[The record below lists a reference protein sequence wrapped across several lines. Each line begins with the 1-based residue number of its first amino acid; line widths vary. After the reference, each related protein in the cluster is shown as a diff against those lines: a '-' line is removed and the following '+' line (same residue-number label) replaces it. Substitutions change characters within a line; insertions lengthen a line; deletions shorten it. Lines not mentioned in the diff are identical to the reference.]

1 MTPSEKLPE
10 VVAPTLWT
18 ALEARHWSD
27 TGDRVV
33 DDERALRSGSGDRRP
48 DRGRSASTPTDI
60 PARGWKEV
68 LQRVV
73 SDLKEDHVSLL
84 AAGIAFKALLALFP
98 ALIAAVSLWGL
109 LADPETITEQI
120 GGLTDALP
128 EEVAGIIEQQ
138 LTQVAGTGAG
148 ALSGTLVVSILLALW
163 SASAGMAGLM
173 EGCNVAYDEVDRR
186 SFVRKRGL
194 ALTFTVGGLV
204 FLLLA
209 LGLIAVLPAVLGT
222 LGLGSAAELAVRIG
236 QWPLLALVAMGAMT
250 LVYRYAPDR
259 AEPQL
264 RWVTGG
270 VILATALWLVASA
283 GFTIYVEVAG
293 NLAETYGA
301 LAGVIV
307 LMLWL
312 YLTAFSILLGA
323 ELNAES
329 ERQTV
334 IDTTVG
340 DPQPMG
346 RRDAHVADTHPDA
359 PSGRG

>member
-1 MTPSEKLPE
+1 
-10 VVAPTLWT
+10 VA
-18 ALEARHWSD
+18 
-27 TGDRVV
+27 
-33 DDERALRSGSGDRRP
+33 DERASRIEPRDQRR
-48 DRGRSASTPTDI
+48 DRGRSANTPTDI

-73 SDLKEDHVSLL
+73 SALKEDHVSLL
-84 AAGIAFKALLALFP
+84 AAGVAFKALLAVFP

-120 GGLTDALP
+120 SGFADALP
-128 EEVAGIIEQQ
+128 EEVAGIIEEQ
-138 LTQVAGTGAG
+138 LTQIAGTGRG
-148 ALSGTLVVSILLALW
+148 ALSWTLAVSILLALW

-173 EGCNVAYDEVDRR
+173 EGCNAAYDEVDRR

-194 ALTFTVGGLV
+194 ALAFTVGGLV

-209 LGLIAVLPAVLGT
+209 LGLIAVVPAVLGT
-222 LGLGSAAELAVRIG
+222 LGLGSGAELAVRIG
-236 QWPLLALVAMGAMT
+236 QWPLLALFAMGAMT

-259 AEPQL
+259 AKPQL

-270 VILATALWLVASA
+270 VILATALWIVGSA
-283 GFTIYVEVAG
+283 GFAAYVQVAG
-293 NLAETYGA
+293 NFAETYGA

-307 LMLWL
+307 AMLWL

-323 ELNAES
+323 EFNAES
-329 ERQTV
+329 ERQTAV
-334 IDTTVG
+334 DTTVG

-346 RRDAHVADTHPDA
+346 RRDAHVADTLPGA
-359 PSGRG
+359 PSGRRRSQDR

>member
-1 MTPSEKLPE
+1 M
-10 VVAPTLWT
+10 
-18 ALEARHWSD
+18 
-27 TGDRVV
+27 
-33 DDERALRSGSGDRRP
+33 
-48 DRGRSASTPTDI
+48 
-60 PARGWKEV
+60 
-68 LQRVV
+68 QRVV
-73 SDLKEDHVSLL
+73 SALKEDHVSLL
-84 AAGIAFKALLALFP
+84 AAGVAFRALLALFP

-120 GGLTDALP
+120 DGLAEALP

-138 LTQVAGTGAG
+138 LTQIAGTGSG
-148 ALSGTLVVSILLALW
+148 ALSWALAVSILVALW

-173 EGCNVAYDEVDRR
+173 EGCNAAYDEVDRR

-194 ALTFTVGGLV
+194 ALAFTVGGLV

-222 LGLGSAAELAVRIG
+222 LGLGPAGERAVRIG

-259 AEPQL
+259 AQPQL

-270 VILATALWLVASA
+270 VLLATILWLVASA
-283 GFTIYVEVAG
+283 GFTVYIVVAG
-293 NLAETYGA
+293 NFAETYGA

-323 ELNAES
+323 EFNAES

-334 IDTTVG
+334 VDTTVG
-340 DPQPMG
+340 DRQPMG
-346 RRDAHVADTHPDA
+346 QRDAHVADTHPDA
-359 PSGRG
+359 PAGDG

>member
-1 MTPSEKLPE
+1 MAEE
-10 VVAPTLWT
+10 
-18 ALEARHWSD
+18 
-27 TGDRVV
+27 G
-33 DDERALRSGSGDRRP
+33 ALRSGSRDRRS
-48 DRGRSASTPTDI
+48 DRGRSASTPTEI

-68 LQRVV
+68 LQRVI
-73 SDLKEDHVSLL
+73 SELKEDHVSLL
-84 AAGIAFKALLALFP
+84 AAGVAFKALLALFP

-109 LADPETITEQI
+109 LADPETITETI
-120 GGLTDALP
+120 SGLADDLP

-148 ALSGTLVVSILLALW
+148 SLSWMLGLSILLAVW

-173 EGCNVAYDEVDRR
+173 EGCNAAYDEVDRR
-186 SFVRKRGL
+186 SLIRKRGL
-194 ALTFTVGGLV
+194 ALAFTVAGLV

-209 LGLIAVLPAVLGT
+209 LGLIAVVPAVLGT
-222 LGLGSAAELAVRIG
+222 LGLGSGSELAVRIG
-236 QWPLLALVAMGAMT
+236 RWPLLALLAMVAMA

-270 VILATALWLVASA
+270 ILLATALWLVASA
-283 GFTIYVEVAG
+283 TLAFYLQVAG

-307 LMLWL
+307 VMLWL

-329 ERQTV
+329 ERQTAV
-334 IDTTVG
+334 DTTVG
-340 DPQPMG
+340 DPQPIG
-346 RRDAHVADTHPDA
+346 RRGADAADTLPDA
-359 PSGRG
+359 PSDRRHRQAG

>member
-1 MTPSEKLPE
+1 M
-10 VVAPTLWT
+10 
-18 ALEARHWSD
+18 
-27 TGDRVV
+27 
-33 DDERALRSGSGDRRP
+33 DDEHASRGGPSDRQP
-48 DRGRSASTPTDI
+48 GRGKSASTPTDI

-73 SDLKEDHVSLL
+73 AALKEDHVSLL
-84 AAGIAFKALLALFP
+84 AAGVAFKALLALFP

-109 LADPETITEQI
+109 VADPATITEQI
-120 GGLTDALP
+120 DAITEAVP
-128 EEVAGIIEQQ
+128 EQVAGIIEQQ
-138 LTQVAGTGAG
+138 LTQIAGTGSG
-148 ALSGTLVVSILLALW
+148 ALSGTLLVSTLVALW
-163 SASAGMAGLM
+163 SASAGMAGLI
-173 EGCNVAYDEVDRR
+173 EGCNAAYDEVDRR

-194 ALTFTVGGLV
+194 ALVFTVGGLV

-209 LGLIAVLPAVLGT
+209 LGLIAVLPAVLDT
-222 LGLGSAAELAVRIG
+222 LGLGSGAELAVRIG
-236 QWPLLALVAMGAMT
+236 QWPLLALLAMGAMA

-270 VILATALWLVASA
+270 VLLATVLWLIASA
-283 GFTIYVEVAG
+283 GFTLYVEVAG
-293 NLAETYGA
+293 NFAETYGA

-323 ELNAES
+323 EFNAES

-334 IDTTVG
+334 VDTTGG

-346 RRDAHVADTHPDA
+346 QRDARVADTHPDTPA
-359 PSGRG
+359 GDG